1 MTSNDL
7 EWPLMTCDCLP
18 RQVPTTR
25 LRPKP
30 PAPPADWQA
39 TLKPGHDLE
48 MSHEQGWWPMK
59 FVARQ
64 RDAPKLLLHST
75 LHGTR
80 HLIDASETRPGW
92 KWSAQHGGEW
102 TLNGVAAGAGSA
114 GAGASGGRGMGGG
127 RGRGR
132 GRGGR

>member
-1 MTSNDL
+1 
-7 EWPLMTCDCLP
+7 MTCDCLP

-30 PAPPADWQA
+30 PEPPADWQA
-39 TLKPGHDLE
+39 TLKPGHDIEL
-48 MSHEQGWWPMK
+48 SHEQGWWPMK

-64 RDAPKLLLHST
+64 RDTPKLLLHST

-102 TLNGVAAGAGSA
+102 TLNGVAAGAG
-114 GAGASGGRGMGGG
+114 ASGGRGMGGG